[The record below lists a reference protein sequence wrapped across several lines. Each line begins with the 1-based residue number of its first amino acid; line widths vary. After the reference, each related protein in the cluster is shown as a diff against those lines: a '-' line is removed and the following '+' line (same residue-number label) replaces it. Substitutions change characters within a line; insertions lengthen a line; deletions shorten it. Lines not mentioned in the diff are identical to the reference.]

1 MLSLRTFTVSLLVAV
16 VSYQVAWYLRSSSF
30 LPIEEGDA
38 IVVTGAHTGIGKHA
52 ALTLAKEGFT
62 VFCGVRK
69 LEHGEELLQSATKF
83 EIDPSKIKPILLD
96 GTKPEQIQA
105 AVEEVRSIVGD
116 DHGLYGLFNN
126 AGVSGQTAEN
136 EGLSVEHIS
145 TQTVRQIFEVNYFG
159 LLQVTQAFLP
169 LIRRRKGRIVS
180 NTSIAG
186 RLATPFVSAYSSS
199 KYAVEAMMDSLRRE
213 VYGLGVHVSIL
224 EPGIIMT
231 PIMTHFQDILK
242 FRGKGVYA
250 QTEEIG
256 MRSVAKTILDHSQ
269 SPRVTSRA
277 VVHAMR
283 SSMPQTRYLV
293 GGMSGAV
300 QFMISLPDS
309 WTDVLVWLKR
319 TKLAKTVT
327 DDELMELAKQT
338 RFEFEL

>member
-1 MLSLRTFTVSLLVAV
+1 M
-16 VSYQVAWYLRSSSF
+16 
-30 LPIEEGDA
+30 
-38 IVVTGAHTGIGKHA
+38 
-52 ALTLAKEGFT
+52 
-62 VFCGVRK
+62 
-69 LEHGEELLQSATKF
+69 
-83 EIDPSKIKPILLD
+83 
-96 GTKPEQIQA
+96 
-105 AVEEVRSIVGD
+105 EEVRSIVGD

-126 AGVSGQTAEN
+126 AGVSGQAADN
-136 EGLSVEHIS
+136 EGLSVEYIS
-145 TQTVRQIFEVNYFG
+145 TQTVRQVFEVNYFG
-159 LLQVTQAFLP
+159 LLPVTQAFLP
-169 LIRRRKGRIVS
+169 LIRRRKGRVVS

-231 PIMTHFQDILK
+231 PIMTHFQHILK

-250 QTEEIG
+250 QDEEIG

-293 GGMSGAV
+293 GGISGAV

-309 WTDVLVWLKR
+309 WTDVLVWLTR
-319 TKLAKTVT
+319 TKLAETIT
-327 DDELMELAKQT
+327 DDELMELPK
-338 RFEFEL
+338 